1 MQFITRR
8 QFSYLVAGLCLDAHG
23 MHLASMQSQADAQ
36 DIQAPRYPLTGET
49 KDGFAALMA
58 YDPANDPDAPF
69 FRSNVRQAQRI
80 PAFAATQAH
89 PSLSALPRLASLTGC
104 YRSLGPRPDDRHR
117 RQRYGNAP
125 NDGVYVSRM
134 IGPLDVIVG
143 WSGTG
148 IVPNPAIT
156 DVAHRNGALCLG
168 LIFQPDKRV
177 FDSSIF
183 PARKVAAQYT
193 RLASYFGYDGY
204 FVNFESGTAAEH
216 EQVLAFITM
225 MREEARDIGE
235 ANFYVQ
241 FYDGSSD
248 MDQLLPKL
256 DDAAGH
262 AHSEADSVMLDQGWS
277 GYSMVRGCCSG
288 RPRTPE
294 QIRQYCEKNGL
305 NPFLS
310 AYFGFQLYPGPGYFG
325 VAAPSV
331 ISPNGASSAFGSLQL
346 YSYEDGFWTM
356 RKALTA
362 NTAKPL
368 PPSQA
373 EDAFYD
379 LERRFFSGQSGNPA
393 LNNKPSAEQAR
404 LYAEV
409 AEGTRRY
416 ADYTP
421 TADPATEQVTL
432 PITYGVSN
440 FTVERSVIGTFPFLT
455 RFNTG
460 AGQHFFLEGK
470 QVSSRPWFNLGIQD
484 LLPTWQW
491 RMEPINGG
499 FDREARN
506 FAPLQ
511 VRYDAEVA
519 FHGGSSLH
527 IDGRLRAE
535 EQIALY
541 LYKTRLPIQGKDPYL
556 HLVWRGNT
564 DTVQHLAL
572 GLLFEDAPSHAVWLP
587 LRDTSCCI
595 ITAAGA
601 GWWRSRFKLG
611 HYRSRTLAALVLGF
625 FPQPG
630 VAAET
635 VFDLHLGEIY
645 AGEKQGAVQL
655 GAPTSFTAT
664 GSASQSVPGTLDI
677 RFSWQAK
684 EHDAWFDIF
693 SVSPIFPQRCWLGRI
708 NGDHFYAEA
717 VPYTPGTSLTFEL
730 VATST
735 QALLTSGPAARAK
748 LSPAPKA

>member
-1 MQFITRR
+1 
-8 QFSYLVAGLCLDAHG
+8 
-23 MHLASMQSQADAQ
+23 MHLPARQSQADAQ
-36 DIQAPRYPLTGET
+36 GGQAPRYPLNGET
-49 KDGFAALMA
+49 QDAFAALMA
-58 YDPANDPDAPF
+58 YEPAEDPDAPF
-69 FRSNVRQAQRI
+69 FRSKVRQAQRI

-117 RQRYGNAP
+117 RKRYGDAP

-148 IVPNPAIT
+148 LVPNPAIT

-177 FDSSIF
+177 FDSSIV
-183 PARKVAAQYT
+183 PARRVASQYA

-204 FVNFESGTAAEH
+204 FVNFESGTPAEH

-225 MREEARDIGE
+225 MREEARRLGE

-248 MDQLLPKL
+248 MDQLLPKVA
-256 DDAAGH
+256 DAPGH

-294 QIRQYCEKNGL
+294 QVRQYCENNGL
-305 NPFLS
+305 DPFRS
-310 AYFGFQLYPGPGYFG
+310 AYFGFQLYPGPGYLG

-331 ISPNGASSAFGSLQL
+331 ISPNGAGSAFGSLQI

-356 RKALTA
+356 RKAA
-362 NTAKPL
+362 TAKAAQPL
-368 PPSQA
+368 PPSQT

-393 LNNKPSAEQAR
+393 LTNKPSAEQAR
-404 LYAEV
+404 LYAKV

-416 ADYTP
+416 ADYSP
-421 TADPATEQVTL
+421 TTDPSIEQVTL
-432 PITYGVSN
+432 PITYGVAN
-440 FTVERSVIGTFPFLT
+440 FTVERSVIGSFPFLT
-455 RFNTG
+455 RFNIG

-491 RMEPINGG
+491 RMEPINGLL
-499 FDREARN
+499 DREARD
-506 FAPLQ
+506 FAPLR
-511 VRYDAEVA
+511 VRYDGEIA

-527 IDGRLRAE
+527 IDGCLRE
-535 EQIALY
+535 EEPIALY
-541 LYKTRLPIQGKDPYL
+541 LYKTRLPIHSTETYL
-556 HLVWRGNT
+556 HLVWRGNA

-572 GLLFEDAPSHAVWLP
+572 GLLFEDAPQHAVWLP
-587 LRDTSCCI
+587 LRDAYCCS
-595 ITAAGA
+595 TEAVQA
-601 GWWRSRFKLG
+601 GWLRSRFKLG
-611 HYRSRTLAALVLGF
+611 QYRLRTLAALVLGF
-625 FPQPG
+625 FPQPE

-635 VFDLHLGEIY
+635 AFDVHFGEIY
-645 AGEKQGAVQL
+645 VGEEQVIVQR
-655 GAPTSFTAT
+655 GAPTGFTAT
-664 GSASQSVPGTLDI
+664 GAASQSVPGTMDV
-677 RFSWQAK
+677 RFSWQAR
-684 EHDAWFDIF
+684 EHDAWFDLF
-693 SVSPIFPQRCWLGRI
+693 SVSPSTRQRCWLGRI
-708 NGDHFYAEA
+708 SGDHFYAEA
-717 VPYTPGTSLTFEL
+717 VPYASGTTLTFEL
-730 VATST
+730 VATSK
-735 QALLTSGPAARAK
+735 QALLIPGAAAKAK
-748 LSPAPKA
+748 LPPSANA